1 MFITSLDKF
10 AAWFNMKY
18 PGAYR
23 RITTRDV
30 EDMTSCG
37 LIRRYRY
44 YSESQD
50 GETIRAV
57 LQYEQ
62 MREKRSAK
70 QDTKDRLESPSCKM
84 CGGPLPSDPEGK
96 RGRPREYCSDCE
108 SLRNMER
115 HRRWRKRRKKK
126 LLVEST
132 SGSA

>member
-1 MFITSLDKF
+1 MFINSPDKF
-10 AAWFNMKY
+10 AAWFNLKY

-23 RITTRDV
+23 QITTGDV

-37 LIRRYRY
+37 LIHRYQY

-50 GETIRAV
+50 GDKIRAI

-70 QDTKDRLESPSCKM
+70 QDTEYRLESPSCKM
-84 CGGPLPSDPEGK
+84 CSQPLPLEPKGRK
-96 RGRPREYCSDCE
+96 GRPREYCPSCE
-108 SLRNMER
+108 SSRNTER
-115 HRRWRKRRKKK
+115 YRRWRKRKNR
-126 LLVEST
+126 LRAEST